1 MNQRADVAATVVGPA
16 DVELDARGRLA
27 LYLAVGLGAGAV
39 IALQI
44 DIMRVF
50 AVGNWTHFGSLVV
63 SPGDA
68 RLRPHQRGD
77 GDRQELVRPS
87 LAGDRLGRARP
98 DGAAR
103 GRLQPLHPAARVQPD
118 LSRLRS

>member
-1 MNQRADVAATVVGPA
+1 MNERVDAAATIVGAA
-16 DVELDARGRLA
+16 DVELDAGGRLA

-63 SPGDA
+63 SAWRCSASASPA
-68 RLRPHQRGD
+68 R
-77 GDRQELVRPS
+77 
-87 LAGDRLGRARP
+87 
-98 DGAAR
+98 
-103 GRLQPLHPAARVQPD
+103 
-118 LSRLRS
+118 